1 MVILNVTTDSKT
13 FEVSYNNIS
22 EHVLAQELN
31 LQPTTFPAVSQDQE
45 VIALQ
50 NEMKILN
57 HFSNLG
63 FTHIN
68 DPQSSLKPYPID
80 DHIYYIKQ
88 HLSNY
93 TKHVQTSQTFI

>member
-1 MVILNVTTDSKT
+1 MVILNVTTDANT
-13 FEVSYNNIS
+13 FEVAYNNIS
-22 EHVLAQELN
+22 EHVLTQELN

-63 FTHIN
+63 FTHIK
-68 DPQSSLKPYPID
+68 DQQSSLNTYPID
-80 DHIYYIKQ
+80 DHIYFIKQ

-93 TKHVQTSQTFI
+93 